1 MRKMVRDA
9 DVLKRYLEIGN
20 QGRLEVRRNCV
31 LVDNADPVRIGHHII
46 VP

>member
-31 LVDNADPVRIGHHII
+31 LVDNALDNDMKLLQGCS
-46 VP
+46 